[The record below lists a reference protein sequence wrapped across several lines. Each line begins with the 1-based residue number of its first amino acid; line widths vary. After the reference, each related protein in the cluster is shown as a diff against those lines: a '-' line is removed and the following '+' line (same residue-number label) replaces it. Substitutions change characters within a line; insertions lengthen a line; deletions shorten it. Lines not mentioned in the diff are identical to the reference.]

1 MLKFR
6 HPLSDYTLL
15 GLIGLIV
22 VFAVPGVLRG
32 DLDFQGGLISVAA
45 ATFIASLTGLVIF
58 YMRFWAYFLGGWF
71 LLLLVSDEL
80 PRSPPAFP
88 SALDQ
93 IVSGMSHASVIAFGG
108 YMVLYSIGRQFEPA
122 WVTENLVPKVAG
134 LHPTAADWTR
144 FVALLGLS
152 FAALT
157 LL

>member
-1 MLKFR
+1 MLKFK

-15 GLIGLIV
+15 GLIGLLAA
-22 VFAVPGVLRG
+22 FAVPGLLRG
-32 DLDFQGGLISVAA
+32 DLGSQGVLISVSA

-71 LLLLVSDEL
+71 LLLLASDEL
-80 PRSPPAFP
+80 PRSPSSFP

-93 IVSGMSHASVIAFGG
+93 IVSGMSHASVITFGG

-134 LHPTAADWTR
+134 PHPSATDWTR
-144 FVALLGLS
+144 FGALFGLS